1 VITLVFPSQ
10 EALQL
15 ALTSSL
21 VPSEVQAA
29 PARFHRAAEGT
40 LLVTSEVTL
49 EQGQLKA
56 LLELGVRAERHE
68 PALAAPVSCWAE
80 VIAARRLKDTEAP
93 GGPVLF
99 LPEDEGALL
108 PLAGEMLRLGCD
120 RQELCLAE
128 GRAERRALLR
138 AVAPP
143 YFTLTRALERTGHLR
158 AFVPAVPGQHS
169 VWVELGYT
177 HTLARTLRPAA
188 GSLLLIPSEG
198 PWLHA
203 PDGPWLDL
211 YQLVDLRLP
220 EPAVDW
226 APRSAPGRLAVPL
239 RLARAARSE
248 PASLWVLRENA
259 VAQVEALVNTL
270 PEALLAQLRFAVSGP
285 PESPCIVLRARP
297 GREQPPELGLS
308 GTAHAPL
315 SQLLNLYLPCESL
328 LEPPLRRDR
337 LRALLAPEPD
347 MVTWLHPTGQG
358 AFRTE
363 RLPDNAFHPLEE
375 WVEYVIDTAAMALEP
390 WVRGATFDFA
400 AFEAAGG
407 TWQEEPSAPVA
418 KEEPKPKEPR
428 RSRRSERAS
437 APVDAVETPVPEVT
451 RAPRAAAAAR
461 LAPLSAAQVSATE
474 QELAELERA
483 FLALE
488 SPADAPER
496 QHLWIQMAEL
506 NGRLGRK
513 RDASLC
519 WTRVLWEASGSEA
532 ASIATHWAD
541 AEAPGIP
548 PLPML
553 LGRPA
558 PTADEVRALA
568 SQVVEAALVPGE
580 ALDVPVL
587 QRWLDRH
594 DEPLDV
600 RSLWLTRSAL
610 ARLAGGDPLGLARA
624 GDRLLSLL
632 HRGLSLARD
641 VPAFLRGGMDAAL
654 ASRLRN
660 QLEAL
665 LQRFDRTPRKRS
677 AIEAAP
683 ALTHAY
689 VRFVFAYGLARL
701 GHADQARSLA
711 TAATSAVEV
720 KDPIHGFLTRAYGAR
735 VAHALEGQPPE
746 VPLPAEIAA
755 ELNALSTFNRYKVD
769 RLRQSSVIL
778 EPSERLDPMRAYG
791 RGARDLR
798 GEEFA
803 ALRDLRDTAQVV
815 AAALEQLT
823 SRATSPLTPVPERQR
838 LAEGLLDSLPRLPP
852 ARALPLLSKL
862 VPALEGLPAEAH
874 ALLLSDALT
883 VASHFGRTDHVTAL
897 AGRLRTVLAG
907 LAPEAEAWSHGT
919 LGACL
924 LSLRRAGLM
933 REAEELIRPGLQLLG
948 RSSKAPLP
956 AQLGVAAG
964 LAMLGR
970 MTEASPV
977 FERATK
983 ALSSFKG
990 GMPERLSLTR
1000 SIASAVAH
1008 APLDDA
1014 LPALAGLSEQLP
1026 VITDSY
1032 NTNSHFCLSVVELAD
1047 ALVLGHVSAAQG
1059 ATERVRHWLDEDE
1072 LLVRRR
1078 VHQEL
1083 EG

>member
-1 VITLVFPSQ
+1 MTTLVFPSE
-10 EALQL
+10 EALRL
-15 ALTSSL
+15 ALTSGL
-21 VPSEVQAA
+21 MPSEVQAA
-29 PARFHRAAEGT
+29 PARFHRTAEGA
-40 LLVTSEVTL
+40 LLVTSEATL
-49 EQGQLKA
+49 VRAQLKA
-56 LLELGVRAERHE
+56 LLELGVRSEGHE
-68 PALAAPVSCWAE
+68 PVPASPVSCWAE
-80 VIAARRLKDTEAP
+80 VIAARRLEDAETP
-93 GGPVLF
+93 VGPVLF
-99 LPEDEGALL
+99 LPEDEGTLL

-143 YFTLTRALERTGHLR
+143 YFTLTRALERTGQLR

-177 HTLARTLRPAA
+177 HPLARTLRPAA
-188 GSLLLIPSEG
+188 GSLLLIPGEG

-211 YQLVDLRLP
+211 YQLVDLQLP
-220 EPAVDW
+220 EPGVDW
-226 APRSAPGRLAVPL
+226 APRTAPGRLAVPL
-239 RLARAARSE
+239 RLARATRSE

-270 PEALLAQLRFAVSGP
+270 PEALLAQLRFAVAGP
-285 PESPCIVLRARP
+285 PESPCVVLRARP

-308 GTAHAPL
+308 GTAYAPL
-315 SQLLNLYLPCESL
+315 PQLPNLYLPCESL

-347 MVTWLHPTGQG
+347 MVVWLHPTGQG

-363 RLPDNAFHPLEE
+363 HLPDSAFHPLEE
-375 WVEYVIDTAAMALEP
+375 WVEYVIDTAATALEP

-400 AFEAAGG
+400 AFEAASG
-407 TWQEEPSAPVA
+407 TWQEEPSAPA
-418 KEEPKPKEPR
+418 TKEPPEPEEPR
-428 RSRRSERAS
+428 RSRRSERGS
-437 APVDAVETPVPEVT
+437 APAEPVEPPAPEVI

-461 LAPLSAAQVSATE
+461 LAPLSAAQVSAAE

-488 SPADAPER
+488 APADAPER

-519 WTRVLWEASGSEA
+519 WTRVLWEASGAEA

-541 AEAPGIP
+541 AESLGMP
-548 PLPML
+548 PRSVL
-553 LGRPA
+553 LRRPA
-558 PTADEVRALA
+558 PTADEVRAIA

-580 ALDVPVL
+580 PLDMPTL

-594 DEPLDV
+594 DESLDV

-610 ARLAGGDPLGLARA
+610 ARLVGGDPLGLARA

-665 LQRFDRTPRKRS
+665 LQRFERAPRKRS

-689 VRFVFAYGLARL
+689 VCFVFAYGLARL

-711 TAATSAVEV
+711 TAATAAVDV

-735 VAHALEGQPPE
+735 VAQALEGQPPE
-746 VPLPAEIAA
+746 APLPAEIAA
-755 ELNALSTFNRYKVD
+755 ELNALGTFNRYKVD
-769 RLRQSSVIL
+769 RLRQASAIL
-778 EPSERLDPMRAYG
+778 EPSERLDPTRAYG

-803 ALRDLRDTAQVV
+803 ALRDLRDTAQV

-823 SRATSPLTPVPERQR
+823 GRATSPLTPVPERQR

-862 VPALEGLPAEAH
+862 APALEGLPTEAH

-883 VASHFGRTDHVTAL
+883 VASHFGRADHVTAL

-924 LSLRRAGLM
+924 LSLRRVGLL
-933 REAEELIRPGLQLLG
+933 REAEALIKPGLQLLG

-983 ALSSFKG
+983 ALASFKG

-1032 NTNSHFCLSVVELAD
+1032 NTNTHFCLSVVELAD